1 MAGIGR
7 LFNGVISGAFGRSR
21 ACGIGSLQA
30 AQAGAMRFAGRLQ
43 ACFVNENSSY

>member
-1 MAGIGR
+1 MADMGR

-30 AQAGAMRFAGRLQ
+30 VQACAMRFAGNLQ
-43 ACFVNENSSY
+43 DFGYR